1 MKTTRLDGLD
11 ALRGIAALCVFA
23 YHALEEVGS
32 NAYLAV
38 DFFFML
44 SGYVMARTYEARLAG
59 GLVPTRFFVM
69 RLGRL
74 WPTLFFGSLLA
85 VPWLLSQHP
94 IADVWPAIVAN
105 LLLIPFAVGGW
116 MFLLNGPAWSI
127 CFELFAN
134 ALHAVLLWRLSPR
147 AIAALLVPLIV
158 LLALAASRYSFDVGS
173 TLNGFGA
180 ALPRVLVSYGI
191 GILLW
196 RKWRDAP
203 SIKVSGAFTLLI
215 MPAFFGINALIAGD
229 SWQADLLFVLLVC
242 PLLIAGGLRIER
254 VHPVLLWFG
263 AISFPLYA
271 VHVPAMRL
279 VAWLDGD
286 RLWGIAL
293 CIPLAWALKHLAE
306 VVHAFDF
313 TRLVQRRRGALAK
326 A

>member
-1 MKTTRLDGLD
+1 VKTARLDGLD
-11 ALRGIAALCVFA
+11 ALRGIAALCVLA
-23 YHALEEVGS
+23 YHAVEELGS

-44 SGYVMARTYEARLAG
+44 SGYVMARTYEARLAS
-59 GLVPTRFFVM
+59 GLAPTRFIAT
-69 RLGRL
+69 RIGRL
-74 WPTLFFGSLLA
+74 WPTLFLGSLLA

-94 IADVWPAIVAN
+94 IAEVWPAIAAN

-116 MFLLNGPAWSI
+116 MFLLNGPVWSI
-127 CFELFAN
+127 FFELIAN

-147 AIAALLVPLIV
+147 VLAALLVPLIG
-158 LLALAASRYSFDVGS
+158 LLALAASRFSFDVGS
-173 TLNGFGA
+173 NLVGFGA
-180 ALPRVLVSYGI
+180 AVPRVLVSYGI

-203 SIKVSGAFTLLI
+203 SIKVSRAFTLLI
-215 MPAFFGINALIAGD
+215 MPVFFGVNALIAGD
-229 SWQADLLFVLLVC
+229 SWQADLMFVLLVC

-254 VHPVLLWFG
+254 IHPVLVWLG

-279 VAWLDGD
+279 VAWLGGD
-286 RLWGIAL
+286 RLWGVAL
-293 CIPLAWALKHLAE
+293 CIPLAWVLMHLAAA
-306 VVHAFDF
+306 VHGFDYA
-313 TRLVQRRRGALAK
+313 RLLSRRRTGLAK